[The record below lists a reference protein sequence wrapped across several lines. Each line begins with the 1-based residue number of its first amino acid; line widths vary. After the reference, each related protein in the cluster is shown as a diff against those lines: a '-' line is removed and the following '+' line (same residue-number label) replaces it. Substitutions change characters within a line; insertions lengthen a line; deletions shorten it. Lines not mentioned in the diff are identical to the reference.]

1 MRRALVVW
9 AAVLLAAV
17 PVPAADDTIPPQA
30 SHNFDKASIAR
41 EEGRLAEAATLLRSS
56 IEEHPLYFEAHAA
69 YLDVLRGLDRLNEA
83 HGLYSA
89 LLEKNPGSFELKVY
103 AAATKDTQAARQE
116 LTALLA
122 EKPGNVRALIEL
134 GRVNLIAGDVKEA
147 EKSLKKAL
155 KADTNLLVGHLLLGD
170 VALRKRRWVSARKSY
185 EAAVQID
192 PSYAPARMRLALAWH
207 GHGKSDKALE
217 ILGTLLSDE
226 NLPRLVVG
234 HWVVALIRAE
244 KEEYRKSI
252 ESIDKILAIKPND
265 LGAELA
271 KCELLMLEREPM
283 AAVKILTETV
293 KRHPRSPP
301 TWFALAWAYE
311 RAGDAPELDA
321 AQKQERW
328 TLSADAYDKCAK
340 MDPGVRPRDSVGFV
354 QLLRGE
360 YKLAEQNFKQAR
372 DIDPDFAP
380 AQNNLGLSADIADD
394 RKEAMKRY
402 EVVLKK
408 IDRENVRAMVMLA
421 LDHWLQGSPSK
432 AIKLLKQA
440 VKVDPED
447 DLAWTFLGDVNYDAR
462 KYRDA
467 ARYYRTAV
475 EINEKNYIAWYH
487 LGLTYEDNLKKEAEA
502 DHAYR
507 KALDAK
513 PADPD
518 LDLVIRLAMINDD
531 DRLNRLEDAL
541 HFYKLYIDL
550 GGTEEWVPDTITAL
564 EELLAGDK

>member
-1 MRRALVVW
+1 MRRVLVW
-9 AAVLLAAV
+9 AAILSAAF
-17 PVPAADDTIPPQA
+17 PVAAADDTIPPQA
-30 SHNFDKASIAR
+30 RNNFDKASIAR
-41 EEGRLAEAATLLRSS
+41 EEGRLGEAATLLRSA
-56 IEEHPLYFEAHAA
+56 IEEHPLYFAAHAA
-69 YLDVLRGLDRLNEA
+69 YLDVLRGSGRMSEA
-83 HGLYSA
+83 PGLYSA
-89 LLEKNPGSFELKVY
+89 LLEKNPASFELKVF
-103 AAATKDTQAARQE
+103 AAAIKDAPDGRLE
-116 LTALLA
+116 LATLLA
-122 EKPGNVRALIEL
+122 KEPGNVRALIEL
-134 GRVNLIAGDVKEA
+134 GRADLIAGDFKEA
-147 EKSLKKAL
+147 VKSLKKAV
-155 KADTNLLVGHLLLGD
+155 KAEPNLIVGHLLLGD
-170 VALRKRRWVSARKSY
+170 TALRKRRWPTARKAY

-192 PSYAPARMRLALAWH
+192 PTYAPAHLRLALAWH
-207 GHGKSDKALE
+207 GQDKTDKALE

-226 NLPRLVVG
+226 NLPRLVAG
-234 HWVVALIRAE
+234 HWIVALIRAE
-244 KEEYRKSI
+244 KEQYRKSI

-265 LGAELA
+265 LGAELV
-271 KCELLMLEREPM
+271 KSELLMLELDPM
-283 AAVKILTETV
+283 GAVKLLTETV
-293 KRHPRSPP
+293 KRYPRSPP
-301 TWFALAWAYE
+301 ALFALAWAYE

-360 YKLAEQNFKQAR
+360 YKLGEQNFKQAR
-372 DIDPDFAP
+372 DIDPSFAP

-402 EVVLKK
+402 EIVLKK
-408 IDRENVRAMVMLA
+408 IDRQNVRAMVMLA

-432 AIKLLKQA
+432 AIQLLKQA
-440 VKVDPED
+440 VKVDPQD

-462 KYRDA
+462 KYKDA
-467 ARYYRTAV
+467 ARYYKTAV

-518 LDLVIRLAMINDD
+518 LDLVLRLALINED

-541 HFYKLYIDL
+541 HFYKLYVDL
-550 GGTEEWVPDTITAL
+550 GGTEEWVPDRITAL
-564 EELLAGDK
+564 EEYLAGNK